1 MKIYMNQRPNK
12 CYRNTDYYMVEKF
25 RKLGELF
32 PDLEFYYPHS
42 RWYGMLGNLIDRWN
56 VLVVRTMRLVNR
68 NLSFLR
74 FSPLERRTL
83 SGEYQSGKFDMIFM
97 RGGEYVDIRKRYAD
111 RRTIVFWEALFI
123 DPEHTDGGHWAAN
136 KEHWELDVKLLKER
150 SADER
155 TVINLRSDYSIALA
169 RRMFP
174 EAKATFVNLFFP
186 IDNRQERMASATI
199 EHKHLSLKPEHPI
212 HFLICGEEAERKGLQ
227 HLMAAFRRLRHKYR
241 NRVELT
247 VVSRQAVRLFPDIS
261 REEGV
266 NYRGALPHEQ
276 VLEEFRRAHAYVMP
290 SRYETFGLSYV
301 EGLAHGCVVI
311 ARDFEPQREMLDYG
325 RSGLL
330 VNPFSVD
337 DIYAAM
343 SRVVEMNNRERLD
356 WAMRGYEKFLRAY
369 SFETVSRQWYDVFH
383 EIGMRSKENK

>member
-1 MKIYMNQRPNK
+1 
-12 CYRNTDYYMVEKF
+12 
-25 RKLGELF
+25 
-32 PDLEFYYPHS
+32 
-42 RWYGMLGNLIDRWN
+42 
-56 VLVVRTMRLVNR
+56 
-68 NLSFLR
+68 LSV
-74 FSPLERRTL
+74 
-83 SGEYQSGKFDMIFM
+83 GK
-97 RGGEYVDIRKRYAD
+97 
-111 RRTIVFWEALFI
+111 
-123 DPEHTDGGHWAAN
+123 P
-136 KEHWELDVKLLKER
+136 
-150 SADER
+150 
-155 TVINLRSDYSIALA
+155 
-169 RRMFP
+169 
-174 EAKATFVNLFFP
+174 
-186 IDNRQERMASATI
+186 
-199 EHKHLSLKPEHPI
+199 
-212 HFLICGEEAERKGLQ
+212 
-227 HLMAAFRRLRHKYR
+227 
-241 NRVELT
+241 
-247 VVSRQAVRLFPDIS
+247 LFPDIS